1 MSFARG
7 DVVLARLNP
16 NQGAEIGKIRP
27 VVVLTQTRLIEA
39 GLPMVM
45 VVPLTSV
52 FWPELAALR
61 VEVAARERLLKT
73 SYAVIEQ
80 TRSIDRARIQETPLT
95 RLNETELN
103 QLEGQL
109 KRLMGL
115 D

>member
-1 MSFARG
+1 MSFVRG
-7 DVVLARLNP
+7 EVVLARLNP

-45 VVPLTSV
+45 VVPLTSA
-52 FWPELAALR
+52 FWPELAAFR
-61 VEVAARERLLKT
+61 VEIAPRERLLKT

-80 TRSIDRARIQETPLT
+80 TRSIDRTRIQDTPLT
-95 RLNETELN
+95 RLTEVELN

-109 KRLMGL
+109 KLLMGL